1 MSYYLFWNTVIPYY
15 CNGILIIIAEVME
28 TSDAAVKEANQSE
41 EEPQIV
47 TDEDEN
53 RRITAAEALKKY
65 DEVKNFIEMNGS
77 DNLNMIFNELIEN
90 AEQIKLKKKKNKVM
104 LEVSLDLKI
113 HFVYTVCSYCMK
125 KSSILNVVVVFC
137 PKNSEL
143 YIADTRLKW
152 TLFLGTT
159 GVRYWKF
166 WLYYYYGLKMS
177 VSPLL
182 YLFPSTAR
190 LHKLVDYFNCT
201 NFCEIWTFSRRF
213 ISRKIWK
220 WHFAKVYLANIFRLS
235 NSRKF
240 IQLKFSSFSTPSLTN
255 RNCFIESAEGL

>member
-1 MSYYLFWNTVIPYY
+1 
-15 CNGILIIIAEVME
+15 ME

-90 AEQIKLKKKKNKVM
+90 AEQIKLKKKTNKVM

-125 KSSILNVVVVFC
+125 KSSILNVVVAFC

-143 YIADTRLKW
+143 YIADTRLK
-152 TLFLGTT
+152 
-159 GVRYWKF
+159 
-166 WLYYYYGLKMS
+166 
-177 VSPLL
+177 
-182 YLFPSTAR
+182 
-190 LHKLVDYFNCT
+190 
-201 NFCEIWTFSRRF
+201 
-213 ISRKIWK
+213 
-220 WHFAKVYLANIFRLS
+220 
-235 NSRKF
+235 
-240 IQLKFSSFSTPSLTN
+240 
-255 RNCFIESAEGL
+255 